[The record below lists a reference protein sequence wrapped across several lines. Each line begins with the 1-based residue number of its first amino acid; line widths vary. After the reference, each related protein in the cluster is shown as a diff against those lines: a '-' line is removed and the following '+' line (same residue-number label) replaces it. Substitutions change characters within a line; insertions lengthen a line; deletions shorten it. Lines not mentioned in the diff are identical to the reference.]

1 MDNLVIYA
9 DTSASRETAV
19 TEEAGAGTAFFNVCS
34 DHLIDVVGTHTLT
47 DDLACLIHRF
57 VSDPSRFS
65 HNGYLLGIFDRYH
78 YLPPTLASA
87 SRTSLVV
94 SSTSS

>member
-1 MDNLVIYA
+1 MDDLVIYA

-19 TEEAGAGTAFFNVCS
+19 SEEAGAGTAFFNVCS
-34 DHLIDVVGTHTLT
+34 DHLVDVVGAHTLA
-47 DDLACLIHRF
+47 DDLTCLAHCLI
-57 VSDPSRFS
+57 SDPSRFS